1 MHMHVDDRRRKLSV
15 LGCSYYRQDDDEEES
30 GNSLQ
35 VTTSRISDSSAGI
48 AHQSGSTL
56 FSVEVRGPGENV
68 PYFDQPRGDPDHKE
82 IVKDEYQ
89 PRLSTA

>member
-35 VTTSRISDSSAGI
+35 VTTSRIPIVAQESHIRAGARYSAWRFAVLARMSPI
-48 AHQSGSTL
+48 STSREAIL
-56 FSVEVRGPGENV
+56 TTRRS
-68 PYFDQPRGDPDHKE
+68 
-82 IVKDEYQ
+82 
-89 PRLSTA
+89 